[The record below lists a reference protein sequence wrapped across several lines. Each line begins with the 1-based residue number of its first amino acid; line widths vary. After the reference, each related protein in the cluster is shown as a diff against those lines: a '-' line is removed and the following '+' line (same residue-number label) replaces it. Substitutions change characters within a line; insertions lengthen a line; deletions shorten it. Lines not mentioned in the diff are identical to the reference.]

1 LERSSK
7 HGPRIDEGILSD
19 EQAEARSE
27 IARFISPSVFPATS
41 AEIRESAQ
49 SNNAPTAV
57 VEALE
62 RCRKARLTKTSRRY
76 GKLSGGGK
84 RNGFECF

>member
-62 RCRKARLTKTSRRY
+62 RLPEGQTYENFQAVWEAL
-76 GKLSGGGK
+76 GGREEK
-84 RNGFECF
+84 RF